1 MRVVRFNSPQ
11 GRWLLLASI
20 LGSGLAGIDAT
31 VVNVALPA
39 IGESF
44 DTSFTT
50 LQWTVTAY
58 AFTLAAFILLGGG
71 LGDRLGRRR
80 VFVVGVVWFALSSLL
95 CGLAPSAGVLV
106 AARALQGIGAALLTP
121 GSLAMLQA
129 SFVPEDRAR
138 AIGTWSGL
146 GGVATAIG
154 PFLGGWLVD
163 VASWRWVFLV
173 NLPLAALVVWIAT
186 QHVPESR
193 DPHASQSLDVAGAAL
208 GAVALG
214 GISFALIGAGSG
226 GGLALPA
233 GVIGVLAGVA
243 FVVVERRS
251 DHPMLPPE
259 VFRSAQFT
267 AANAVTFVAYAAIG
281 VAFFLLVIQLQV
293 VAGYGPIAAGT
304 SLLPVTLVMLTLSS
318 RSGELA
324 SRIGPRLQMTVGP
337 FVCAAGFL
345 LLLRVGRDASYLLD
359 VVPAVVVIG
368 LGLATM
374 VAPLTA
380 TALASAP
387 DEHAGLASGV
397 NNAVARTGGLVA
409 VAGIPTLA
417 GLDGRV
423 YADPVAFGDGFATA
437 VWVAAGLMVVGGILA
452 GLGIRNTVLEEAA
465 PADSTTQPEVAKEH
479 LRQLSHCGVGAPPL
493 ATCCDDRGH
502 TDCEQHGAVPRS
514 A

>member
-1 MRVVRFNSPQ
+1 VVTFASPQ

-39 IGESF
+39 IGRSF
-44 DTSFTT
+44 DASFTT

-58 AFTLAAFILLGGG
+58 SFTLASFILLGGG

-95 CGLAPSAGVLV
+95 CGIAPTADVLV
-106 AARALQGIGAALLTP
+106 GSRALQGVGAALLTP

-146 GGVATAIG
+146 GGVATAVG

-163 VASWRWVFLV
+163 VASWRWVFLI
-173 NLPLAALVVWIAT
+173 NLPLAALVVWIAARR
-186 QHVPESR
+186 VPESR
-193 DPHASQSLDVAGAAL
+193 DVNAVHGLDLWGAAL

-214 GISFALIGAGSG
+214 GISFGLNEAGSG
-226 GGLALPA
+226 GALALPA
-233 GVIGVLAGVA
+233 GLLGVLAAAA
-243 FVVVERRS
+243 FVVVERRAA
-251 DHPMLPPE
+251 HPMLPPQ

-293 VAGYGPIAAGT
+293 VAGYGPVAAGT
-304 SLLPVTLVMLTLSS
+304 SLLPITVVMLALSS
-318 RSGELA
+318 RSGALA

-345 LLLRVGRDASYLLD
+345 LLLRVGRDTSYLLE

-380 TALASAP
+380 TALAAAP

-409 VAGIPTLA
+409 VAGVPALV

-423 YADPVAFGDGFATA
+423 YADPAAFDHGFAMA
-437 VWVAAGLMVVGGILA
+437 LWVCAGLMAVGGVLA
-452 GLGIRNTVLEEAA
+452 GLGIRNTVLEEAETA
-465 PADSTTQPEVAKEH
+465 PTAATGATVPTGPVQLK
-479 LRQLSHCGVGAPPL
+479 QLSLCGVGAPPL
-493 ATCCDDRGH
+493 AT
-502 TDCEQHGAVPRS
+502 
-514 A
+514 

>member
-1 MRVVRFNSPQ
+1 MVTFASPQ
-11 GRWLLLASI
+11 GRWLLFATI

-50 LQWTVTAY
+50 LQWTVSAY

-80 VFVVGVVWFALSSLL
+80 VFVVGVVWFALASLL
-95 CGLAPSAGVLV
+95 CALAPSAGVLV
-106 AARALQGIGAALLTP
+106 AARALQGVGAALLTP

-138 AIGTWSGL
+138 AIGAWSGL
-146 GGVATAIG
+146 NGIAIAIG

-163 VASWRWVFLV
+163 VASWRWVFAV
-173 NLPLAALVVWIAT
+173 NVPLAVLVVWVAAR
-186 QHVPESR
+186 HVPESR
-193 DPHASQSLDVAGAAL
+193 DPHTPGALDLTGALL

-214 GISFALIGAGSG
+214 GLSYALIEAGSSG
-226 GGLALPA
+226 SGLALPA
-233 GVIGVLAGVA
+233 GVLGLLAAVA

-251 DHPMLPPE
+251 AHPMLPPE
-259 VFRSAQFT
+259 VFASAQFR
-267 AANAVTFVAYAAIG
+267 AANAVTFVVYAAIG
-281 VAFFLLVIQLQV
+281 AAFFLLVIELQV
-293 VAGYGPIAAGT
+293 VAGFGPVAAG
-304 SLLPVTLVMLTLSS
+304 SALLPVTLVMLTLSS
-318 RSGELA
+318 RSGQLA
-324 SRIGPRLQMTVGP
+324 TRIGPRLQMTVGP
-337 FVCAAGFL
+337 FVCAAGLL
-345 LLLRVGRDASYLLD
+345 LLLRVGPDTSYLAE
-359 VVPAVVVIG
+359 VVPGVVVMG

-417 GLDGRV
+417 GLKGQV
-423 YADPVAFGDGFATA
+423 YADPVAFADGFA
-437 VWVAAGLMVVGGILA
+437 VALWACAGLMVLGGVLA
-452 GLGIRNTVLEEAA
+452 ALGIRNTVLAETTEP
-465 PADSTTQPEVAKEH
+465 PAEPLPGEP

-493 ATCCDDRGH
+493 ATCCDREGH
-502 TDCEQHGAVPRS
+502 TDCEQHHPAPTG
-514 A
+514 

>member
-1 MRVVRFNSPQ
+1 M
-11 GRWLLLASI
+11 LASI

-44 DTSFTT
+44 DASFTT

-80 VFVVGVVWFALSSLL
+80 VFVIGTVWFAVASLL

-106 AARALQGIGAALLTP
+106 AARALQGVGAALLTP

-138 AIGTWSGL
+138 AIGAWSGL

-163 VASWRWVFLV
+163 VASWRWVFFINV
-173 NLPLAALVVWIAT
+173 PLAALVVWVA
-186 QHVPESR
+186 QRHVPESR
-193 DPHASQSLDVAGAAL
+193 DPHASTELDVPGAVL

-214 GISFALIGAGSG
+214 GLSFALIEAGSGG
-226 GGLALPA
+226 GGLALPV
-233 GVIGVLAGVA
+233 GVVGLLAAVA

-251 DHPMLPPE
+251 PHPMLPPQ
-259 VFRSAQFT
+259 VFASAQFT
-267 AANAVTFVAYAAIG
+267 AANAVTFVVYAAIG
-281 VAFFLLVIQLQV
+281 VVFFLLVIQLQV
-293 VAGYGPIAAGT
+293 VSGYGPVAAGT
-304 SLLPVTLVMLTLSS
+304 SLLPVTVVMLALSS

-324 SRIGPRLQMTVGP
+324 ARIGPRLQMTVGP
-337 FVCAAGFL
+337 LVCAAGLL
-345 LLLRVGRDASYLLD
+345 LLLRVGRDASYLGD
-359 VVPAVVVIG
+359 VVPAVLVLG

-380 TALASAP
+380 TALSSAP

-423 YADPVAFGDGFATA
+423 YADPVAFADGFVTA
-437 VWVAAGLMVVGGILA
+437 VWVCVGLMVVGGVLA
-452 GLGIRNTVLEEAA
+452 GAAIRNRVLA
-465 PADSTTQPEVAKEH
+465 PATEPEPVLH
-479 LRQLSHCGVGAPPL
+479 QLTHCGVGAPPL
-493 ATCCDDRGH
+493 ATRCDEQGH
-502 TDCEQHGAVPRS
+502 TDCDHVHVG
-514 A
+514 